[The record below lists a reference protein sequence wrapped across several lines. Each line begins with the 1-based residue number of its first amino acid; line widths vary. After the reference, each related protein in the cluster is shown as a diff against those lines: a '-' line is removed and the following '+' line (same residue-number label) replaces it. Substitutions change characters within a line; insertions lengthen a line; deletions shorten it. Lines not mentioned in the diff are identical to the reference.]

1 MILFNRTRYFQ
12 LIDALVTR
20 VVLDRRG
27 LDQEWF
33 NAVNVTVSQVLSK
46 MADQEKLTNALE
58 EAKEAKTV
66 AEKALREK
74 QELQNEISSGAG
86 NIRLNYL
93 SFIYIYKEINIYC
106 YTIRW

>member
-74 QELQNEISSGAG
+74 QELQNELSLGAG
-86 NIRLNYL
+86 NIKLNYL
-93 SFIYIYKEINIYC
+93 TLTIYTHN
-106 YTIRW
+106 